1 MYNSLIEM
9 RTSFLKRLSDD
20 EQEQIESNSTDQPKN
35 ILISRPHQYWP
46 GTHRFFF
53 KGKLITG
60 PFRDTFIYSV
70 FVLALFIHGLLF
82 LTVLL
87 PEVSTDLHF
96 YFLFLYGAFFVG
108 SLVFYFLTAFTEPG
122 LLPTKKFLKVRATLN
137 KEDHQIEKLNLLTQ
151 YLQGF
156 YSSVLNLY
164 WSRKLETAS
173 RETFSELA
181 ARPVKLGD
189 LNEGISPI
197 PEKVLEESEGNP
209 EKRSVYSNHRDNAE
223 YHDDI
228 LTYKSESARDQEAD
242 NVLESKQENEED
254 VKSEKEEVVCKS
266 EHGSHSHEHLIKET
280 VEGGSTLVALN
291 ASSKEACLA
300 RGLCGEKNW
309 LLEDYKSRFCLHC
322 EIYKTKDAVHCDH
335 CNSCVRCHNHHCVF
349 VNNCIGK
356 RNYKHFLALVS
367 CLLLLNIYFIV
378 AMFLAFPQLMLI
390 DLSIFRSFI
399 MLLFLQS
406 VLISG
411 YCMFHLFLF
420 FSYLISGEDPSRVR
434 EHSPLR
440 SFLFKRLRKLKA
452 KINRS
457 FRRKQYQGI

>member
-1 MYNSLIEM
+1 
-9 RTSFLKRLSDD
+9 
-20 EQEQIESNSTDQPKN
+20 
-35 ILISRPHQYWP
+35 
-46 GTHRFFF
+46 
-53 KGKLITG
+53 
-60 PFRDTFIYSV
+60 
-70 FVLALFIHGLLF
+70 
-82 LTVLL
+82 
-87 PEVSTDLHF
+87 
-96 YFLFLYGAFFVG
+96 
-108 SLVFYFLTAFTEPG
+108 
-122 LLPTKKFLKVRATLN
+122 LN

-173 RETFSELA
+173 QETFSEIGTK
-181 ARPVKLGD
+181 PIKLKELQGT
-189 LNEGISPI
+189 IQPI
-197 PEKVLEESEGNP
+197 PENVQGESEQ
-209 EKRSVYSNHRDNAE
+209 RSTYSNHRDNAE

-228 LTYKSESARDQEAD
+228 LTYKSESAGDQEAPPQETEIKSVKD
-242 NVLESKQENEED
+242 DTLQEGSLNMCQDSKECQKN
-254 VKSEKEEVVCKS
+254 STVV
-266 EHGSHSHEHLIKET
+266 
-280 VEGGSTLVALN
+280 GSTLVTMN
-291 ASSKEACLA
+291 GSSKEVSLA
-300 RGLCGEKNW
+300 KGFNCEKNW

-322 EIYKTKDAVHCDH
+322 EIYKTKHAVHCDS
-335 CNSCVRCHNHHCVF
+335 CNSCVRVHNHHCVF

-411 YCMFHLFLF
+411 YCLFHLFLF
-420 FSYLISGEDPSRVR
+420 VSFVVSGEDPSRIR

-440 SFLFKRLRKLKA
+440 SFLFKRLHKIKS
-452 KINRS
+452 KINKS
-457 FRRKQYQGI
+457 FRRKQYKGSLITYSNKQKVKTKTPKNKKKRDTVTVKMPRTHP